1 MSGHLIK
8 MYARHNLSLKM
19 SKWLSEAVN
28 LRTGNAMAT
37 KKQLG
42 TEHKLLIITNPTK
55 TDVSYNLP
63 YGYPVHPSLATPM
76 MLSV

>member
-1 MSGHLIK
+1 
-8 MYARHNLSLKM
+8 M

-28 LRTGNAMAT
+28 LRTGNATTT

-63 YGYPVHPSLATPM
+63 YG
-76 MLSV
+76 

>member
-1 MSGHLIK
+1 

-37 KKQLG
+37 KKQLC

-63 YGYPVHPSLATPM
+63 YG
-76 MLSV
+76 